1 MQSHFFKMF
10 ETILAKD
17 IDAFESYMHPE
28 FISVSEFEM
37 STRED
42 FLTQMKEW
50 FDDETFDLERI
61 EGLSDRQHKL
71 LENSLERLFARKS
84 HWKITDKEILGQY
97 EIVTEYMS
105 PRSIETYV
113 DAFKKR
119 EKLH

>member
-42 FLTQMKEW
+42 FLTQMTEC
-50 FDDETFDLERI
+50 FDYETIDLRNANLVVWLI
-61 EGLSDRQHKL
+61 IQMWIAF
-71 LENSLERLFARKS
+71 N
-84 HWKITDKEILGQY
+84 
-97 EIVTEYMS
+97 M
-105 PRSIETYV
+105 IET
-113 DAFKKR
+113 
-119 EKLH
+119 

>member
-50 FDDETFDLERI
+50 FDDETFI
-61 EGLSDRQHKL
+61 
-71 LENSLERLFARKS
+71 
-84 HWKITDKEILGQY
+84 
-97 EIVTEYMS
+97 
-105 PRSIETYV
+105 
-113 DAFKKR
+113 
-119 EKLH
+119 